1 MPVRVYSVH
10 MANMTLNRHA
20 SESIS
25 AHFSEG
31 TTKRYLKNEII
42 IQGDEEPDG
51 VYFILEGYVKA
62 YSISQQGQQ
71 NLLLIQGTDEIMP
84 LPWALDGPQKV
95 GIFYEAMSDVTVK
108 RTSKANLRSAMGSN
122 PWLTEQI
129 LRQLVDAFTVYAQRI
144 QSLGFRLPRERIIA
158 TLLDLSTRFGL
169 KLDEDTMIEAPIT
182 HQDIADSTNM
192 TRETA
197 SRAIEIL
204 IKDKLLHQENHFFV
218 INNETKL
225 KAELS

>member
-1 MPVRVYSVH
+1 MS
-10 MANMTLNRHA
+10 NITLNRLA
-20 SESIS
+20 SESID
-25 AHFSEG
+25 AHFHEG

-42 IQGDEEPDG
+42 VQGNEEPAG
-51 VYFILEGYVKA
+51 VFFILEGFIKA
-62 YSISQQGQQ
+62 YSISQLGQQ
-71 NLLLIQGTDEIMP
+71 NLLLIQGKHEILP

-95 GIFYEAMSDVTVK
+95 GIFYEVMSDVTVK
-108 RTSKANLRSAMGSN
+108 RTSKAALRAAMGAD

-158 TLLDLSTRFGL
+158 CLLDLSTRFGQEHDNHITI
-169 KLDEDTMIEAPIT
+169 KAPIT

-197 SRAIEIL
+197 SRTIEL
-204 IKDKLLHQENHFFV
+204 LVKDKLIFKDGNFFV
-218 INNETKL
+218 IDDEDKL
-225 KAELS
+225 QAVLG

>member
-1 MPVRVYSVH
+1 
-10 MANMTLNRHA
+10 MALNRRA
-20 SESIS
+20 SESID
-25 AHFSEG
+25 AHFDEG

-42 IQGDEEPDG
+42 VQGDEEPSG
-51 VYFILEGYVKA
+51 VFFILDGYVKA
-62 YSISQQGQQ
+62 YSISQLGQQ
-71 NLLLIQGTDEIMP
+71 NLLLIQGEHEILP

-108 RTSKANLRSAMGSN
+108 RTSKSNLRTAMGSD

-158 TLLDLSTRFGL
+158 CLLDLSTRFGE
-169 KLDEDTMIEAPIT
+169 KHGDSTMICAPIT
-182 HQDIADSTNM
+182 HQDIADATNM

-197 SRAIEIL
+197 SRAIEL
-204 IKDKLLHQENHFFV
+204 LSKDKLIHQEDHYFI
-218 INNETKL
+218 INDDAKL